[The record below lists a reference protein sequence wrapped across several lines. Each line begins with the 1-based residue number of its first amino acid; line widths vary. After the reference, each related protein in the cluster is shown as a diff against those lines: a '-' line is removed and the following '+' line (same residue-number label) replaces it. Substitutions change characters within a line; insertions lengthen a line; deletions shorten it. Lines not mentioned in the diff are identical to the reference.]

1 MKIAV
6 TGASGYIGS
15 FLLQKLVQSGV
26 NVRALI
32 RQRVPDFFEGELR
45 SEVEWITGDLANA
58 ESLDRLVSGCTG
70 VVHLAYNHVPGKYR
84 GGEGSDPVEYWN
96 TNFGSTISLIEASRS
111 HGLERVVL
119 LSSRAVFDGVIAEG
133 SPITDSTTPRPT
145 NHYGLLKYASEGM
158 MNLFDDIAICA
169 LRPTGVYG
177 VRRPIEKS
185 KWFELVNS
193 STVAN
198 DPLDKFSNIGHTEV
212 HGTDVAE
219 AIRLLLDGPA
229 DQVVGRSFNCS
240 DIVVSERFLVQLTR
254 TIQAG
259 ESVDLGKLE
268 SPEPAQGV
276 MNSNG
281 LKDLNWKPGGIDHL
295 VQTIHLLVDC
305 GR

>member
-15 FLLQKLVQSGV
+15 FLLQKLVQSGAS
-26 NVRALI
+26 VRALI
-32 RQRVPDFFEGELR
+32 RQQVPDFFEGELR

-145 NHYGLLKYASEGM
+145 NHYGLLKYASEGL

-177 VRRPIEKS
+177 VRLPIEKS
-185 KWFELVNS
+185 KWFDLVAETS
-193 STVAN
+193 SGVALN
-198 DPLDKFSNIGHTEV
+198 EFSNEGHTEV
-212 HGTDVAE
+212 HGADVAD
-219 AIRLLLDGPA
+219 AIYLLLNSSVN
-229 DQVVGRSFNCS
+229 QISGRSFNCS
-240 DIVVSERFLVQLTR
+240 DIVVSERFVVQLTR
-254 TIQAG
+254 TIQIG

-268 SPEPAQGV
+268 PSQPAQGV
-276 MNSNG
+276 MNSDG
-281 LKDLNWKPGGIDHL
+281 LKDLGWKPGGIDHL
-295 VQTIHLLVDC
+295 GQTIQLLVDC
-305 GR
+305 AR